1 MRPFVLAA
9 FLIAAPTFAL
19 AQHAHQGGHEHAS
32 SYAGQ
37 ESRDIKSLSEEDIA
51 ALRRGE
57 GWGLALPAELNGV
70 PGPAHLLE
78 LQDEI
83 MLTGTQVAEIEL
95 AYEEMRAAAI
105 AAGER
110 YIEGERKL
118 EQAFR
123 DRSVTEESLRGM
135 LKEIGER
142 RAELRYVHL
151 STHLRTPA
159 ILTEEQIRRYNEL
172 RGYDAD

>member
-1 MRPFVLAA
+1 MRPIVLAT
-9 FLIAAPTFAL
+9 FFFVAPALSL
-19 AQHAHQGGHEHAS
+19 AQHAHQGGHQHAS
-32 SYAGQ
+32 FYAGQ
-37 ESRDIKSLSEEDIA
+37 ESRAIKSLSEEDIA

-78 LQDEI
+78 LKDEI
-83 MLTGTQVAEIEL
+83 PLTGEQVTEIEL

-123 DRSVTEESLRGM
+123 DRSVTEVSLRAM
-135 LKEIGER
+135 LREIGER

-159 ILTEEQIRRYNEL
+159 ILTEEQIRRYDEL